1 LKNNVTNETQ
11 QINGVRKI
19 MNMTVKGYFR
29 SVQTPRSFLNTV
41 RLIQESPG
49 LHVKK
54 KEFSFPR
61 EVKGLRFT
69 NTEGQ
74 K

>member
-1 LKNNVTNETQ
+1 
-11 QINGVRKI
+11 
-19 MNMTVKGYFR
+19 MNTTMKGYSK

-41 RLIQESPG
+41 RLIQEFPG

-54 KEFSFPR
+54 KDFSFPR
-61 EVKGLRFT
+61 EVKGSRFT